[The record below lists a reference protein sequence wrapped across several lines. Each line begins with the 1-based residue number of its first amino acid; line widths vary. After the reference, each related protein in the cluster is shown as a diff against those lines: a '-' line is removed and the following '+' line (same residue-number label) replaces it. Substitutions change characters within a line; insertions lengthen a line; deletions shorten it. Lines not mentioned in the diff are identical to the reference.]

1 MDNSRVSATTT
12 MTTVMSYDVDVTAKR
27 VSDKFN
33 FSPMEKQNLVE
44 EEYIES
50 ETESEETES
59 EVGDGSE
66 SETESESEGEVEDGR
81 EYRGLED
88 VEEPEPEPEW
98 DVDSFD
104 GREYESDR
112 EIRDSFANENDY
124 MEYRQ
129 ERIQALEDRGFL
141 PDPFNFIGAIQNLDG
156 PAYGNMTNREY
167 LAGLASMCVKKL
179 NEVKGKTVEFDS
191 IVRATTNAGG
201 ASWKLYITFMARE
214 YPSGPLV
221 EYQAKAMN
229 FVGQSRDPVPIL
241 CRPAPIKP
249 FI

>member
-1 MDNSRVSATTT
+1 MITT
-12 MTTVMSYDVDVTAKR
+12 MISCDVMDKR
-27 VSDKFN
+27 ASASVEDKLN
-33 FSPMEKQNLVE
+33 LLPMKKQKLDE
-44 EEYIES
+44 GYF
-50 ETESEETES
+50 ETETET
-59 EVGDGSE
+59 
-66 SETESESEGEVEDGR
+66 ETESESEGEVEDGMD
-81 EYRGLED
+81 YRGLED
-88 VEEPEPEPEW
+88 VEESEPEW

-104 GREYESDR
+104 GREYESDA

-124 MEYRQ
+124 MEYRE

-141 PDPFNFIGAIQNLDG
+141 PDPFNYIGAIQNLDG

-241 CRPAPIKP
+241 CRPAPSPYKTRYLRLT
-249 FI
+249 

>member
-1 MDNSRVSATTT
+1 M
-12 MTTVMSYDVDVTAKR
+12 MTTVMSCDVDVTTKR
-27 VSDKFN
+27 DSDKFN
-33 FSPMEKQNLVE
+33 FSPMEKENLYE
-44 EEYIES
+44 EDTES
-50 ETESEETES
+50 ESESEETES
-59 EVGDGSE
+59 EGDGSV
-66 SETESESEGEVEDGR
+66 TVGK
-81 EYRGLED
+81 YIGLED
-88 VEEPEPEPEW
+88 MEEPEPEW

-104 GREYESDR
+104 GREYESDA

-124 MEYRQ
+124 MEYRE

-141 PDPFNFIGAIQNLDG
+141 PDPFNYIGAIQNLDG

-214 YPSGPLV
+214 YPNGPLL
-221 EYQAKAMN
+221 EYQVKAMD
-229 FVGQSRDPVPIL
+229 FVGDSRPPFPIL
-241 CRPAPIKP
+241 CRPAPKP
-249 FI
+249 LNHYLASEDKDTLE

>member
-1 MDNSRVSATTT
+1 MISCDVMVKRASA
-12 MTTVMSYDVDVTAKR
+12 SVD
-27 VSDKFN
+27 DKLN
-33 FSPMEKQNLVE
+33 LLPMKKQKLDE
-44 EEYIES
+44 GYFES
-50 ETESEETES
+50 EFET
-59 EVGDGSE
+59 
-66 SETESESEGEVEDGR
+66 ETESESEGEVEDGMD
-81 EYRGLED
+81 YRGLED
-88 VEEPEPEPEW
+88 VEETEPEW

-104 GREYESDR
+104 GREYESDA

-124 MEYRQ
+124 MEYRE

-141 PDPFNFIGAIQNLDG
+141 PDPFNYIGAIQNLDG

-191 IVRATTNAGG
+191 IVRATRNAGG
-201 ASWKLYITFMARE
+201 ASWTISFMARE
-214 YPSGPLV
+214 YPSGPLL